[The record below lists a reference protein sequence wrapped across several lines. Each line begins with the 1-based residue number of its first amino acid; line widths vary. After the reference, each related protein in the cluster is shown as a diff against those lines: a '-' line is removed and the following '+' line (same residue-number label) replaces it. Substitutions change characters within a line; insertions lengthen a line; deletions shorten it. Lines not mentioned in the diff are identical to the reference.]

1 MTFSEVE
8 DLRVKE
14 IFTKGLGNDHKKE
27 RGVGGAIE
35 ISPHTSTKLPQI
47 KSFRELATLTQFSW
61 RPLLHP
67 IVWAA

>member
-1 MTFSEVE
+1 MIK
-8 DLRVKE
+8 R
-14 IFTKGLGNDHKKE
+14 KE

-35 ISPHTSTKLPQI
+35 IFPHTSTQLPKS
-47 KSFRELATLTQFSW
+47 KSFRELATLTQFSR